1 MPTNDRHVRGN
12 PTFSPIH
19 KSHRHSTRKNITAR
33 VLHIADLLTCN
44 ACVAPEVVPVRNFE
58 IGSVNEYDNLSL
70 LTPDGS
76 DWTVTQSVASY
87 GKYYDL
93 KRMANVR
100 GRSQMSNNSDYTL
113 TMLNIAEGRKRSE
126 NSAMERLRDLG
137 MEEALQNL
145 APPAA
150 ISPVQSRSN
159 NRAKPTCPGHE
170 GFEVILKNK
179 RYVNDDIREKSPFS
193 PVLPRKYRREAN
205 VHHSSYGELRSKGNV
220 KHEVCIVSSNR
231 LLSSRKLPFVSRD
244 PRKAMI
250 QGRKQ
255 KQEERSRRDS
265 SRGHHKK
272 EKRENR

>member
-1 MPTNDRHVRGN
+1 MPTNNRHVRGN
-12 PTFSPIH
+12 PTFSPIRR
-19 KSHRHSTRKNITAR
+19 SHRHSTRKNITAR

-44 ACVAPEVVPVRNFE
+44 ACVAPEVVPIRNFE

-87 GKYYDL
+87 GKYYDV

-145 APPAA
+145 APPAS
-150 ISPVQSRSN
+150 ISPLQSRSN
-159 NRAKPTCPGHE
+159 NRAKPTCPGHGHE

-179 RYVNDDIREKSPFS
+179 RYVNDDIREKSRFS
-193 PVLPRKYRREAN
+193 PVLPRKDRREGN
-205 VHHSSYGELRSKGNV
+205 IYHSSYGEVRSKGNV

-231 LLSSRKLPFVSRD
+231 LPSSRKLPFVSRD

-255 KQEERSRRDS
+255 EERSRRDKS
-265 SRGHHKK
+265 QSYRTK
-272 EKRENR
+272 EKCENI